1 MIISTEDPEMYQV
14 RDFIAANWQAF
25 INHISEKGMSEE
37 RAEAHANEVYQAI
50 GGEE

>member
-1 MIISTEDPEMYQV
+1 MIISTEDVEMIQA

-25 INHISEKGMSEE
+25 VNHIREKGMSEE
-37 RAEAHANEVYQAI
+37 RAEAEAPRIYEAI